1 MIPDPQSPGR
11 PSKATERTLQAIEA
25 LTIANRKQSP
35 ADVAQ
40 RLSED
45 GIILSTTSV
54 WRFRHQLHFILKP
67 PKQRQ
72 ALSSAKKKTD

>member
-11 PSKATERTLQAIEA
+11 PSKATESTLQAIEA
-25 LTIANRKQSP
+25 LTIANRKQSS

-45 GIILSTTSV
+45 GIILSTMSV
-54 WRFRHQLHFILKP
+54 
-67 PKQRQ
+67 
-72 ALSSAKKKTD
+72 